1 MFKQQKPMKKTGII
15 VLLLVAIIACRKE
28 KELDKSFLLSDN
40 AFGFKELDYDYG
52 DKNFGTSSIGLS
64 NINQKV
70 ILGRVLFY
78 DKQLSFNNNIACGT
92 CHKQDF
98 GFADNIKLHR
108 GIWGTELG
116 RNTLSVSGEANLL
129 FWDGR
134 AQSLSDLVL
143 RPIANHQEMLQDL
156 SVLPEKLKKMT
167 YYNQLFKNAFG
178 DSTITIDRI
187 GSALSFFCRAIQAN
201 NSKINKM
208 FLAGNNTSLLSSE
221 EKSGYDIFNG
231 KGRCATCH
239 SFGSVSSYNSAFH
252 NIGLDIV
259 YKDGGLSNISN
270 REEDKGV
277 FKTPNLTNVELT
289 APYMHDGRYSTLEE
303 VVEFYN
309 SQIQAHP
316 NLSEILKDNAG
327 NPVRLL
333 LTEQE
338 KRDLVKFLKTFTD
351 PVLKTDPRF
360 SDPFIY

>member
-28 KELDKSFLLSDN
+28 KELDKSFLSSNKL
-40 AFGFKELDYDYG
+40 GLKELEYDYS
-52 DKNFGTSSIGLS
+52 DKDFGATNIGPN

-78 DKQLSFNNNIACGT
+78 DKQLSFNNNISCGT

-98 GFADNIKLHR
+98 GFADNVKIHK
-108 GIWGTELG
+108 GIWGTDLQ
-116 RNTLSVSGEANLL
+116 RNTLSISGEANLL

-134 AQSLSDLVL
+134 SQSLSDLVL

-167 YYNQLFKNAFG
+167 YYKQMFKNAFG
-178 DSTITIDRI
+178 DSTITIERI
-187 GSALSFFCRAIQAN
+187 GNALSFFCRAIQAN

-208 FLAGNNTSLLSSE
+208 VIAGNNTSMLSNE
-221 EKSGYDIFNG
+221 EKAGYDIFNG
-231 KGRCATCH
+231 KGRCVTCH
-239 SFGSVSSYNSAFH
+239 SFGSISSYNSAFH
-252 NIGLDIV
+252 NIGLDII

-277 FKTPNLTNVELT
+277 FKTPNLTNIELT
-289 APYMHDGRYSTLEE
+289 APYMHDGRYNTLEE

-316 NLSEILKDNAG
+316 NLSSLLKDEDNHPLRLQLTDSEKNA
-327 NPVRLL
+327 
-333 LTEQE
+333 
-338 KRDLVKFLKTFTD
+338 LVKFLKTFTD

-360 SDPFIY
+360 SDPFVY